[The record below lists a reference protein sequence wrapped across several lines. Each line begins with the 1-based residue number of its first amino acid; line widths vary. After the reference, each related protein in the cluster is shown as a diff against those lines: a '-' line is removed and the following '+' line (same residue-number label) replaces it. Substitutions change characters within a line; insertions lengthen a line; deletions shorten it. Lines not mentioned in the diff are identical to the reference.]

1 MARVPRG
8 AMSIVQTWS
17 AGGVMKVTVTSVGP
31 VGSTLSITGAQV
43 ELPHVRITKVSS
55 SPVQPALGPYS
66 SGASPT
72 VDAVEL
78 GGGR

>member
-17 AGGVMKVTVTSVGP
+17 AGGVMKVTVTSAGP
-31 VGSTLSITGAQV
+31 VGSTLSITGGQV
-43 ELPHVRITKVSS
+43 GAAPRQDHEGVVLAG
-55 SPVQPALGPYS
+55 PA
-66 SGASPT
+66 GARAVLVGRFAD
-72 VDAVEL
+72 VDALEL